1 MNREAL
7 INNGWTLHDSTEAD
21 IAALMQWFPKAG
33 DVNIW
38 GGPNFRF
45 PFNRHSFFE
54 DVKWGRMP
62 SYSLRDPQGAFAAFG
77 QIYERYGRINLAR
90 LVVNPT
96 RRGEGVGKRLIDQL
110 MTVGPSQFS
119 CDEFSLFVYR
129 DNISAFECY
138 RSMGFVVADYPDDMP
153 HPDVCYY
160 LTRPLQQL
168 A

>member
-7 INNGWTLHDSTEAD
+7 IKNGWALHDSSEAD
-21 IAALMQWFPKAG
+21 ITALMQWFPKAD

-38 GGPNFRF
+38 GGPDFRF
-45 PFNRHSFFE
+45 PFNQHSFFE
-54 DVKWGRMP
+54 DVKWGQMP
-62 SYSLRDPQGAFAAFG
+62 SYSLCDPQGAFAAFG

-96 RRGEGVGKRLIDQL
+96 RRGEGVGKRLIDLL

-160 LTRPLQQL
+160 LTRPLQQQT
-168 A
+168 